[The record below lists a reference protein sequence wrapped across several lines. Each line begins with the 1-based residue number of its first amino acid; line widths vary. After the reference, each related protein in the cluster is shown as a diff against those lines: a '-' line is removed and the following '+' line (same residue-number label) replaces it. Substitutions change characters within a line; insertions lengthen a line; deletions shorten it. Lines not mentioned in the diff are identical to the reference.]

1 MSEEELEPDDRHA
14 QEPDAVDKR
23 DGKRD
28 SDGDQSYGLH
38 LSEEEEE
45 VAEEAAKAGSMGAP
59 LISLESRVE
68 GNQAPALQYPVV
80 GFGASA
86 ERLQAFQEVL
96 ENLDPETSMTLV
108 LVTQPAPDQKSL
120 LSEIVERYTN
130 MPVPSIEN
138 GQRPDANHLSVLLTN
153 QALSIRD
160 GHFPVEPPAANFRR
174 RVAGLGL
181 ISMQER
187 AR

>member
-59 LISLESRVE
+59 LISLESRV
-68 GNQAPALQYPVV
+68 GGIRLLHCSIPWS
-80 GFGASA
+80 ASA
-86 ERLQAFQEVL
+86 PL
-96 ENLDPETSMTLV
+96 PEGFRPRKKYSRTS
-108 LVTQPAPDQKSL
+108 
-120 LSEIVERYTN
+120 I
-130 MPVPSIEN
+130 
-138 GQRPDANHLSVLLTN
+138 QRP
-153 QALSIRD
+153 R
-160 GHFPVEPPAANFRR
+160 
-174 RVAGLGL
+174 
-181 ISMQER
+181 
-187 AR
+187 